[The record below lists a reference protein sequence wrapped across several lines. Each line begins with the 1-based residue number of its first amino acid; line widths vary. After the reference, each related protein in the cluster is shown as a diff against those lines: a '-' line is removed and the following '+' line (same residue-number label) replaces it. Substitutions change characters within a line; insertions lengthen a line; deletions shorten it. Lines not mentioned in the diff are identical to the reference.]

1 MKKQEEKNKVLNT
14 HGLLENPEIKAKFDE
29 SVKEETRQIK
39 EKLENPPFKEED
51 LALFERKSLK
61 NAHSIDTLNSQ
72 ISDDVSGFKKFN
84 PSENT
89 DFIEKERAGILDEK
103 EQSSKTNA
111 DEPKS
116 KLQRMNELRN
126 FAVSKWSNTLE
137 TKTTQWKNDTQKA
150 MSDDFKKRM
159 QAWFDAMLK
168 AKELEE
174 QSPELFGKYGLF
186 GDAVS
191 MVNDALDLENLGDI
205 KYQKKVLEDLEDI
218 SDIQA
223 DKSDL
228 EGSRGFSNDKG
239 SLKRNSIANILRYF
253 NMIKNNK
260 ALMDIC
266 DILGR
271 MKDEEK
277 EMYKEKITELTAYSY
292 TQTTPTKRYK
302 EEIIGVTLGN
312 DLENI
317 IPQEMSLLDDEDLEL
332 LFDLKFVENRLFC
345 FEKQGFV
352 SYQEEGQKEI
362 EKEVEKERKKEGQ
375 KGPIIICVDT
385 SGSMYGAPETV
396 AKAITLMLTAKARKE
411 KRNCYLINFSTGTVC
426 ADMSG
431 AVGVNK
437 INDFLELSFGGGTDV
452 GAGLEVGVEQMEKE
466 NYKNSDLLVIS
477 DGDFGYISNSLEQ
490 KMRQKRKEKNKF
502 YLLDVNG
509 NSGAKRFFDK
519 HWVYDSNSKNVRVLC
534 EMKEEM
540 EKKNV

>member
-1 MKKQEEKNKVLNT
+1 MKKQEEKNKILNT

-61 NAHSIDTLNSQ
+61 NAHSIDTLNLQ

-103 EQSSKTNA
+103 DQPSKTNA

-396 AKAITLMLTAKARKE
+396 A
-411 KRNCYLINFSTGTVC
+411 
-426 ADMSG
+426 
-431 AVGVNK
+431 
-437 INDFLELSFGGGTDV
+437 
-452 GAGLEVGVEQMEKE
+452 
-466 NYKNSDLLVIS
+466 
-477 DGDFGYISNSLEQ
+477 
-490 KMRQKRKEKNKF
+490 
-502 YLLDVNG
+502 
-509 NSGAKRFFDK
+509 
-519 HWVYDSNSKNVRVLC
+519 SK
-534 EMKEEM
+534 
-540 EKKNV
+540 